1 MLMQKI
7 ILTLKI
13 IIGTGLGTGFIPFAP
28 ATFASLIIIPLILV
42 LNSSPIGYLIMTIAF
57 FFIGV
62 LIADD
67 LEKIWGK
74 DSRKITIDEWT
85 GMLITFFLI
94 TLPVTLGKLIAVL
107 LTGFFLFRFFDIFK
121 LPLIR
126 KAQAIK
132 GGWGVMIDDLL
143 AAVVANLSLRF
154 LIVIFL

>member
-1 MLMQKI
+1 MVKKI
-7 ILTLKI
+7 ILILKI
-13 IIGTGLGTGFIPFAP
+13 IIGTGLFTGYIPFAP
-28 ATFASLIIIPLILV
+28 ATFASLIIIPLILW
-42 LNSSPIGYLIMTIAF
+42 LNPYPIGYLILTVAF

-74 DSRKITIDEWT
+74 DARKITIDEWV
-85 GMLITFFLI
+85 GMLITFLLI
-94 TLPVTLGKLIAVL
+94 SLPKTIGKLGAVL
-107 LTGFFLFRFFDIFK
+107 LAGFFLFRFFDIFK

-132 GGWGVMIDDLL
+132 GGMGVMIDDLL
-143 AAVVANLSLRF
+143 SAIVANLCLRF